1 MPRIFRKLAILHKM
15 ETAYGTAPTPAPA
28 AADAIIGK
36 NVSFTPLEAGEID
49 RGLLL
54 PYMGNQGVILTGKHS
69 KLEFDIE
76 IAGAGA
82 AGTAPKW
89 ASLMKACGYAETLQA
104 ATSATYS
111 IVESNVSSSTIY
123 FEVDGVRHVMLGCR
137 GTMSMNIVPKEI
149 PSFRFSMTG
158 LLGTITDQALTP
170 VTMTGWQTPVD
181 ASLANTTMSLH
192 GWASVAESLSIDLG
206 NTVTPRFLIGSESVI
221 ISDRKVTGQ
230 AVVEATSLA
239 TINWFQIA
247 LARTRGALTL
257 AHGKTAGNIVEI
269 TAPAVEVGKISQGQT
284 DGILNYTLP
293 LNFVPVTGRDELT
306 IVVK

>member
-1 MPRIFRKLAILHKM
+1 
-15 ETAYGTAPTPAPA
+15 
-28 AADAIIGK
+28 
-36 NVSFTPLEAGEID
+36 
-49 RGLLL
+49 
-54 PYMGNQGVILTGKHS
+54 
-69 KLEFDIE
+69 
-76 IAGAGA
+76 
-82 AGTAPKW
+82 
-89 ASLMKACGYAETLQA
+89 
-104 ATSATYS
+104 
-111 IVESNVSSSTIY
+111 
-123 FEVDGVRHVMLGCR
+123 
-137 GTMSMNIVPKEI
+137 MN
-149 PSFRFSMTG
+149 
-158 LLGTITDQALTP
+158 
-170 VTMTGWQTPVD
+170 
-181 ASLANTTMSLH
+181 LH